1 MALQLLNSKFRRILT
16 KESDKWNPNG
26 PWRLPSFA
34 YTSEHKLA
42 FLERE
47 HYLLGSYSFGGMI
60 HDVDKLFMY
69 LNPFLK
75 EEEIQQIHRN
85 SQPHH
90 INEMQKKVKHLME
103 MYIDWDCAAIT
114 KPDKPLDAYATL
126 LHFYQEQIM
135 LMFPI
140 CLAISPDRVSPF
152 VMDLDKKRKNG
163 YSAYLFQSEEYNR
176 QWYQKAR
183 FCMATIALSKEMN
196 IANIVNGN
204 IHEMEPRELFYF
216 CLAIMA
222 QRRKQKINQENV
234 QKVLQEKYELFKG
247 YQSFKC
253 AKDIE
258 PIKHDYK
265 ALSPNPFFI

>member
-42 FLERE
+42 ILERE
-47 HYLLGSYSFGGMI
+47 HYLFGSYSFDGFI

-69 LNPFLK
+69 LTPFLSENK
-75 EEEIQQIHRN
+75 IQQIHREH
-85 SQPHH
+85 QAHH
-90 INEMQKKVKHLME
+90 INQFQKRVKNLME
-103 MYIDWDCAAIT
+103 MYIDWDSAAIT

-126 LHFYQEQIM
+126 LHFYQDQIM

-140 CLAISPDRVSPF
+140 CLAIAPDRVSPF
-152 VMDLDKKRKNG
+152 VMDLDEKRKKG
-163 YSAYLFQSEEYNR
+163 YKAYLFQSDEYN
-176 QWYQKAR
+176 QKFYEKAR
-183 FCMATIALSKEMN
+183 YCLAC
-196 IANIVNGN
+196 IANKKDVSIVNILNEN
-204 IHEMEPRELFYF
+204 IRQMEPHELFYL

-222 QRRKQKINQENV
+222 RRRKQKINKENV
-234 QKVLQEKYELFKG
+234 QKILQEKLAEFNK
-247 YQSFKC
+247 YQGFQCSKTV
-253 AKDIE
+253 E

>member
-26 PWRLPSFA
+26 PWRLPSFS

-47 HYLLGSYSFGGMI
+47 HYLLGTYSFGGMM

-69 LNPFLK
+69 FTPFLK
-75 EEEIQQIHRN
+75 ENEIQQIHRKHQ
-85 SQPHH
+85 SHH
-90 INEMQKKVKHLME
+90 INEKQKRVKHLME

-140 CLAISPDRVSPF
+140 CLAIAPDRVSPF
-152 VMDLDKKRKNG
+152 VMDLDERRKKG
-163 YSAYLFQSEEYNR
+163 YKAYLFQIDEYNR

-183 FCMATIALSKEMN
+183 FCMASIAAKKNVHFEKFYN
-196 IANIVNGN
+196 KN
-204 IHEMEPRELFYF
+204 IHNMEPWELFYQ
-216 CLAIMA
+216 CLKIMEY
-222 QRRKQKINQENV
+222 RRNQKIDIDNV
-234 QKVLQEKYELFKG
+234 NNILSEKMELFNKF
-247 YQSFKC
+247 QTFQCVKTV
-253 AKDIE
+253 E

-265 ALSPNPFFI
+265 SLSPNPFFF